1 MIRTNVI
8 NGGGRMDPV
17 PDVSADDLE
26 LLVTFL
32 MTQPPAVAPGRGGAP
47 GPRASGAPPE
57 LIVGSG
63 PSIVRARGNVGRGAA
78 AGYPEGVPDTP
89 RFVINEYGTIGVR
102 MKPPFTTLVK
112 YDLNVPRIEWT
123 VGVGDDPVLAAYGI
137 TGTGMTQ
144 MRTTPIV
151 TSTGLIFIPGG
162 DNKVRAHDSANG
174 RVLWTGN
181 FGGSL
186 IKAAASIYEV
196 DGKQYL
202 LVPASGE
209 APPRVVL
216 PPGGPAPLPVLGPVG
231 YVAYA
236 RP

>member
-1 MIRTNVI
+1 
-8 NGGGRMDPV
+8 
-17 PDVSADDLE
+17 
-26 LLVTFL
+26 
-32 MTQPPAVAPGRGGAP
+32 
-47 GPRASGAPPE
+47 

-63 PSIVRARGNVGRGAA
+63 PAVTRPAGARGRGAPP
-78 AGYPEGVPDTP
+78 YPAGVPDTP
-89 RFVINEYGTIGVR
+89 RYVINEYGTIGVR
-102 MKPPFTTLVK
+102 HKPPFTTLVK
-112 YDLNVPRIEWT
+112 YDLNVPEIKWK

-162 DNKVRAHDSANG
+162 DNKVRAYDAADG
-174 RVLWTGN
+174 KVLWTGN

-186 IKAAASIYEV
+186 IKAAASMYEV

-202 LVPASGE
+202 LVPASGD
-209 APPRVVL
+209 APPRVTL
-216 PPGGPAPLPVLGPVG
+216 PPGGPAPIPVLGPVG

-236 RP
+236 LP